1 MRLTSSRLKETSVRV
16 LFCTIISD
24 NVISS
29 EVEGSR
35 DETYK
40 VHAAGIS
47 RFCPGRSIFFP
58 KAPNEAENL
67 FDANGP
73 HC

>member
-16 LFCTIISD
+16 LFCTIVSD

-35 DETYK
+35 DETHK
-40 VHAAGIS
+40 VQPLGLSVLTGAIN
-47 RFCPGRSIFFP
+47 FLP
-58 KAPNEAENL
+58 KAPNEAEKL
-67 FDANGP
+67 V
-73 HC
+73 

>member
-16 LFCTIISD
+16 LFCTIVSD

-35 DETYK
+35 DETHK
-40 VHAAGIS
+40 VQPLGS
-47 RFCPGRSIFFP
+47 LGSDRGDQFSSQGSQR
-58 KAPNEAENL
+58 
-67 FDANGP
+67 G
-73 HC
+73 